1 MNPIWLERTPP
12 PMLKWFR
19 KIDQMLT
26 GRGTIDEETYEEL
39 EDMLIQAD
47 VGVNTTAN
55 LMQRLRDEVAK
66 RRLEKGG
73 DVSLVLKELLIDML
87 SGGDTGLRLS
97 PEKPTVIMMVGVNGT
112 GKTTTLA
119 KLAHRFQAQGKK
131 VIVAAGDTFRA
142 AAIEQLEVWAN
153 RTGSQILKHQAGSDP
168 AAVVFDALQAAKARG
183 SDVLLADTAGRQHT
197 KSNLM
202 DELNKIGRI
211 VVRERGSAAD
221 ETLLVLDSTTG
232 QNLVQQAKEFSKIV
246 PLTGV
251 VLTKI
256 DSTAKGGAALTLV
269 EELKIPIKLLGTGEK
284 VESLRD
290 FDAKWFVDQLF
301 E

>member
-1 MNPIWLERTPP
+1 
-12 PMLKWFR
+12 MLKWFR

-47 VGVNTTAN
+47 VGVNTTMK
-55 LMQRLRDEVAK
+55 LMTRLRETVSE
-66 RRLEKGG
+66 RRLELGE
-73 DVSLVLKELLIDML
+73 DVSDVLKEIMIEML
-87 SGGDTGLRLS
+87 STGDHALRSS
-97 PEKPTVIMMVGVNGT
+97 PTPPTVVMMVGVNGT
-112 GKTTTLA
+112 GKTTTLG
-119 KLAHRFQAQGKK
+119 KLAHRYQSEGKR
-131 VIVAAGDTFRA
+131 VVVAAGDTFRA
-142 AAIEQLEVWAN
+142 AAIEQLEIWAQ
-153 RTGSQILKHQAGSDP
+153 RTGSHIIKHQAGSDP
-168 AAVVFDALQAAKARG
+168 AAVIYDSLQAAKARG
-183 SDVLLADTAGRQHT
+183 ADVLLADTAGRQHT

-211 VVRERGSAAD
+211 VERERGRPAD
-221 ETLLVLDSTTG
+221 EVLLVLDSTTG
-232 QNLVQQAKEFSKIV
+232 QNLVQQAKEFSRIIPV
-246 PLTGV
+246 TGV

-284 VESLRD
+284 MDQLRP
-290 FDAKWFVDQLF
+290 FDALWFVDQLF

>member
-1 MNPIWLERTPP
+1 
-12 PMLKWFR
+12 MLKWFK

-26 GRGTIDEETYEEL
+26 GRGKIDEETYEEL
-39 EDMLIQAD
+39 EDLLIQAD
-47 VGVNTTAN
+47 VGVNTTLK
-55 LMQRLRDEVAK
+55 LMTRLRDVVAD
-66 RRLEKGG
+66 RRLASGD
-73 DVSLVLKELLIDML
+73 DVSAVLKEVIIEML
-87 SGGDTGLRLS
+87 TVGDARLRES
-97 PEKPTVIMMVGVNGT
+97 PRPPTVIMLVGVNGT

-119 KLAHRFQAQGKK
+119 KLAHRYNQQGKR
-131 VIVAAGDTFRA
+131 VLVAAGDTFRA
-142 AAIEQLEVWAN
+142 AAIEQLEVWAD
-153 RTGSQILKHQAGSDP
+153 RAGASIIKHQAGSDP
-168 AAVVFDALQAAKARG
+168 AAVIYDALRAAGARG

-211 VVRERGSAAD
+211 VERERGRAAD

-232 QNLVQQAKEFSKIV
+232 QNLVQQAKEFSRAV

-256 DSTAKGGAALTLV
+256 DGTAKGGAAISLTD
-269 EELKIPIKLLGTGEK
+269 ELKLPIKLLGTGEK
-284 VESLRD
+284 ADNLRD
-290 FDAKWFVDQLF
+290 FDPKWFVDQLF